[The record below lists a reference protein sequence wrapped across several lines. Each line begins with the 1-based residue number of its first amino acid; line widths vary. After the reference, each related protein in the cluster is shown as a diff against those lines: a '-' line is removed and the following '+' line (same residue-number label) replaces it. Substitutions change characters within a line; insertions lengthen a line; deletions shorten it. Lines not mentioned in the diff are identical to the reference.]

1 MKKVDEMY
9 VFVVEGSDGDE
20 GIPAFMDGSMMLPLI
35 GCDMDRVQSLTGIA
49 QMMANASGKPMKIYK
64 FSGAREQIGEINPQ

>member
-9 VFVVEGSDGDE
+9 VFVALDKDGDE
-20 GIPAFMDGSMMLPLI
+20 CVPAFLNGEMLLPMVGANI
-35 GCDMDRVQSLTGIA
+35 ERVESLTRMA
-49 QMMANASGKPMKIYK
+49 QIMCNASGRSMKIYK